1 MSATADTLLSQTAVV
16 DGKAVESFPNSKKIY
31 VQGSRADIRVP
42 MREISLSKTHNG
54 QVGEENPPLTVYDT
68 SGAYSDVDA
77 NIDVASHT
85 GNNLSA
91 SNTCI

>member
-1 MSATADTLLSQTAVV
+1 
-16 DGKAVESFPNSKKIY
+16 
-31 VQGSRADIRVP
+31 

-77 NIDVASHT
+77 NIDIRQGLTALRQSWLEERDDTIIIGETSSEYGQSRLKDPELALHPIQPVLT
-85 GNNLSA
+85 K
-91 SNTCI
+91 